1 MKWAA
6 SLIKIST
13 FEVETLQKRL
23 SVIVDRRTEAEL
35 RLVVLEAEGEIEL
48 LRAREDAEVG
58 WCMPGFREGL
68 KLRKAQTQ
76 AQIDAAQAEEE
87 GARDALAEAFEA
99 LKKYEHVAEM
109 AKVSARKETNR
120 RESAALD
127 ELGIRMAARR

>member
-23 SVIVDRRTEAEL
+23 SAIVERRTQAEL
-35 RLVVLEAEGEIEL
+35 QLVVLEAEGEVEL
-48 LRAREDAEVG
+48 IHARQDLEVG

-68 KLRKAQTQ
+68 KLRKAQAQ
-76 AQIDAAQAEEE
+76 ARIDAAAAEEE
-87 GARDALAEAFEA
+87 GARDALAEAFEG

-109 AKVSARKETNR
+109 AKISARKETNR